1 MGKGKRNKAKRKINN
16 ELSGLSKTF
25 DEANMLSKLPA
36 YDEDEFLREFE
47 ASGFKF
53 EVFRRHTYLK
63 ARKDPNKTDPAIEAG
78 IVRGMEQ
85 QNIVVDDDDTMKQL
99 QEK

>member
-1 MGKGKRNKAKRKINN
+1 MGKGKRNKAKRKVGK
-16 ELSGLSKTF
+16 EWSGLSKTF

-36 YDEDEFLREFE
+36 YDEDEFLREYE

-53 EVFRRHTYLK
+53 VVFRKHTYLK
-63 ARKDPNKTDPAIEAG
+63 ARKDPNIVDSAIEAG
-78 IVRGMEQ
+78 MVTGMKQ
-85 QNIVVDDDDTMKQL
+85 QNIVVDEDGTMRQL